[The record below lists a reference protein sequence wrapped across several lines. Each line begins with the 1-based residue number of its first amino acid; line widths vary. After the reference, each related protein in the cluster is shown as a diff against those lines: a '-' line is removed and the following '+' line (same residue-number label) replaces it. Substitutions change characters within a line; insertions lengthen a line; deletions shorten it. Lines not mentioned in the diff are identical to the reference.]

1 MIQAI
6 FDLTVISNKSIQIK
20 ILLNFTKIQ
29 IIIKYAIK
37 SI

>member
-6 FDLTVISNKSIQIK
+6 FDLTVISDKSIQIE